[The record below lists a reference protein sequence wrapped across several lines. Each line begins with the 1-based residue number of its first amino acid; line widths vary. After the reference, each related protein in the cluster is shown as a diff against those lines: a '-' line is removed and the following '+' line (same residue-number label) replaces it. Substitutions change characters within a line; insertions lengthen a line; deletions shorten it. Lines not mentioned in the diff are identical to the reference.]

1 MAADSRF
8 RPFVFRIASDQEGH
22 GIMYRAI
29 VQMGPDTYNCTGTS
43 RLGKT
48 VDGQPIWL
56 FGRYTDVMPET
67 SIAEVVNDED
77 VQKMTVAETKKFV
90 KKYSL
95 QAKLN
100 QAELCSDGKSFWFTE
115 APDRGESKRGR
126 TRNRKPKRKPTKR
139 QRIRK

>member
-1 MAADSRF
+1 MAAESRQV
-8 RPFVFRIASDQEGH
+8 PFVFRLYSEEEGH

-29 VQMGPDTYNCTGTS
+29 AKMGTDTYNCTGTS
-43 RLGKT
+43 RLGET

-56 FGRYTDVMPET
+56 FGRYTDVMPE
-67 SIAEVVNDED
+67 AAMHEVVNDDD
-77 VQKMTVAETKKFV
+77 VQKMSVAETKKFV

-115 APDRGESKRGR
+115 ASGRGKSKRGR
-126 TRNRKPKRKPTKR
+126 TRNRNPAKPTKR